1 MSIQNV
7 RRSVLIGA
15 ALVALA
21 ATGIFAG
28 RLVAHQMG
36 GGHYGSPMMAPRLFG
51 HLARQLD
58 LSDTQKGQI
67 REILKGHADEIESHV
82 KSAMDARRA
91 LHDAVLVQPTD
102 EPTIRQRAQ
111 ELGNVHADGALLFA
125 RIRSEVWPLLSAE
138 QQQKMALLHSHMR
151 EHSDEAL
158 KSLDSFLRGTN

>member
-15 ALVALA
+15 ALLVLA
-21 ATGIFAG
+21 VTGIFAG

-36 GGHYGSPMMAPRLFG
+36 GHYGAPMMAPRLFG

-58 LSDTQKGQI
+58 LSDTQQGQI
-67 REILKGHADEIESHV
+67 RDILKNHADEIEAHV

-125 RIRSEVWPLLSAE
+125 RIRSEVWPLLSAD
-138 QQQKMALLHSHMR
+138 QQQKMATLHSHMR

>member
-21 ATGIFAG
+21 VTGLFAG
-28 RLVAHQMG
+28 RLVAHQM

-51 HLARQLD
+51 HLARKLD

-67 REILKGHADEIESHV
+67 REILKNHADEIEAHV
-82 KSAMDARRA
+82 KSAIDARRA
-91 LHDAVLVQPTD
+91 LHDAIMVQPTD

-125 RIRSEVWPLLSAE
+125 RIRSEVWPILSSD
-138 QQQKMALLHSHMR
+138 QQQKMASLHSHMR

-158 KSLDSFLRGTN
+158 KSLDAFLRGTD

>member
-21 ATGIFAG
+21 VTGIFAG
-28 RLVAHQMG
+28 RLVAHQI
-36 GGHYGSPMMAPRLFG
+36 GGHYGSPMMAPRLFA
-51 HLARQLD
+51 HLAKQLD
-58 LSDTQKGQI
+58 LSDAQNGQI
-67 REILKGHADEIESHV
+67 REILKNHADEIEAHV
-82 KSAMDARRA
+82 KSAIDARRA
-91 LHDAVLVQPTD
+91 LHDAILVQPTD

-125 RIRSEVWPLLSAE
+125 RIRSEVWPILSSD
-138 QQQKMALLHSHMR
+138 QQQKMASLHSHMR

-158 KSLDSFLRGTN
+158 KSLDQFLRGTN

>member
-21 ATGIFAG
+21 VTGIFAG
-28 RLVAHQMG
+28 RLVAHQM

-51 HLARQLD
+51 HLAKQLD

-67 REILKGHADEIESHV
+67 REILKNHADEIEAHV
-82 KSAMDARRA
+82 KSAIDARRA
-91 LHDAVLVQPTD
+91 LHDSILVQPTD

-125 RIRSEVWPLLSAE
+125 RIRSEVWPILSSD
-138 QQQKMALLHSHMR
+138 QQQKMASLHSHMR

-158 KSLDSFLRGTN
+158 KSLDAFLRGTD

>member
-1 MSIQNV
+1 MSIQNI

-15 ALVALA
+15 GLVALA
-21 ATGIFAG
+21 FAGIFAG
-28 RLVAHQMG
+28 RLVAHQM

-51 HLARQLD
+51 HLAKQLD
-58 LSDTQKGQI
+58 LSDAQRGQI
-67 REILKGHADEIESHV
+67 REILKNHADEIESHV

-91 LHDAVLVQPTD
+91 LHDAILVQPTD

-125 RIRSEVWPLLSAE
+125 RIRSEVWPILSSD
-138 QQQKMALLHSHMR
+138 QQQKMATLHSHMR

-158 KSLDSFLRGTN
+158 KSLDSFLRGTD